1 MVKTPPFHGGIRGS
15 SPLGTTTKNEHCIRS
30 VFLWCMPCIPNPC
43 GFSVLSHP
51 DRSKL
56 LPAFAKN
63 SPLDSFL
70 YASPLG
76 TTTKN
81 EHCFCSVFLW
91 CMPCIPNPCGFSV
104 LSHPDRSKLLPAFAK
119 NSPLDSFL
127 YASPLGTTKVFSL
140 EHLVNSVYL
149 KTFGL
154 SFERF
159 ITTSKCSFFTIILF
173 TKAFIKMN
181 FLLLMIIQP
190 M

>member
-1 MVKTPPFHGGIRGS
+1 MVIAFGSYPEGRWFEPTRRYQILWSHGQVVKTPPFHGGIRGS
-15 SPLGTTTKNEHCIRS
+15 
-30 VFLWCMPCIPNPC
+30 
-43 GFSVLSHP
+43 
-51 DRSKL
+51 
-56 LPAFAKN
+56 
-63 SPLDSFL
+63 
-70 YASPLG
+70 SPLG